1 SSRETGSVLILAV
14 FVIIVFLLSLGALVT
29 TTTFAGRSIR
39 FDLDHADAL
48 SRAEGVAELARSKLQ
63 QNIADFRTPEETGTV
78 VLGGRNHTYEIA
90 RIGELQSRTESDG
103 VTSIVQR
110 YEVRSE
116 VVTAQAVARVRTT
129 IDVARVPIFKYAI
142 FYDDDLEILPGPSMT
157 LKGRVHTNGDL
168 YLGFGNTL
176 TVATEHVRATGS
188 VYRRRKNDGSEGTG
202 TVEIKVAGSTDFATM
217 SNDN

>member
-63 QNIADFRTPEETGTV
+63 QNIADFKTPEETGTV

-90 RIGELQSRTESDG
+90 RIGEPQSRTESDG

-129 IDVARVPIFKYAI
+129 IVVAGGPLLLSAI
-142 FYDDDLEILPGPSMT
+142 FYDDDLDNLHRPGMT
-157 LKGRVHTNGDL
+157 HKGRLPT
-168 YLGFGNTL
+168 
-176 TVATEHVRATGS
+176 TG
-188 VYRRRKNDGSEGTG
+188 V
-202 TVEIKVAGSTDFATM
+202 
-217 SNDN
+217 